1 MAKNNDLA
9 KLASIEIG
17 DFGKVQISDDV
28 IATIA
33 GLSAAEVEGVA
44 SMYGK
49 VKNKTAA
56 KVGIKNLTKGIAI
69 EVQGR
74 DVLVKLNLTLRY
86 GYSVPKTTSEVQ
98 EKVKNALENMTG
110 LNVKAVDIR
119 IAGINLEKK

>member
-1 MAKNNDLA
+1 
-9 KLASIEIG
+9 
-17 DFGKVQISDDV
+17 
-28 IATIA
+28 
-33 GLSAAEVEGVA
+33 
-44 SMYGK
+44 MYGK

-86 GYSVPKTTSEVQ
+86 GYSVPKTTAEVQ